1 MYKNIIWDFDGTL
14 IDSYPAIAESFLSAL
29 HDHGRTGDL
38 LEISTLAKVSMDH
51 CCQTLS
57 STYDLPAKVID
68 QAFRKHWQQ
77 SDYFIQHPFPGVLQV
92 CEYICRIGGSNVIV
106 THGANEGIV
115 GILRAHDMTRLF
127 RGWLTKGDGY
137 PRKPDSAAFEAA
149 LERFQLEPEKTLGIG
164 DRDIDVMAA
173 KGAGIFACQYGDKKL
188 DVKTDLWVSDY
199 AQLMKWLLNENGQS

>member
-1 MYKNIIWDFDGTL
+1 
-14 IDSYPAIAESFLSAL
+14 
-29 HDHGRTGDL
+29 
-38 LEISTLAKVSMDH
+38 MDH

-77 SDYFIQHPFPGVLQV
+77 SDYFTQRPFPGVLQV

-115 GILRAHDMTRLF
+115 GILRAHDMIRLF

-149 LERFQLEPEKTLGIG
+149 LERFHLEPEKTLGIG

-173 KGAGIFACQYGDKKL
+173 KGAGIFACHTATKSW
-188 DVKTDLWVSDY
+188 T
-199 AQLMKWLLNENGQS
+199 